1 MSIFLSQDSDQQTD
15 PIKRANFSDTANQWK
30 IFDAYGSNEQ
40 NKESLEELDRLTSFF
55 IKEPK
60 VNRKQKTLKSNS
72 KWGNM
77 RKFSPKTPSNGP
89 QSEAQ
94 DLLDKLT
101 CKSFVKKTNYRRLLG
116 EKKIDEAAVTNQRLL
131 RKARI
136 LERMVTQDEYKEIAL
151 GWYFW

>member
-1 MSIFLSQDSDQQTD
+1 
-15 PIKRANFSDTANQWK
+15 
-30 IFDAYGSNEQ
+30 
-40 NKESLEELDRLTSFF
+40 
-55 IKEPK
+55 
-60 VNRKQKTLKSNS
+60 
-72 KWGNM
+72 M